1 MTGWLC
7 GNCLKSKVQRQADD
21 KHAYYVCEGCF
32 EGRKVRLDREVV
44 LHSKY
49 QTQPFQVES
58 ILLGPRPKRENN
70 FVDENRSNKRRGVGS
85 LGGKGRTLKGKGRI
99 QGEAV

>member
-1 MTGWLC
+1 MRGTLC
-7 GNCLKSKVQRQADD
+7 GNCLQSKVHREVAEG
-21 KHAYYVCEGCF
+21 HAFYVCEGCF

-49 QTQPFQVES
+49 QAQPFQVES
-58 ILLGPRPKRENN
+58 ILLGPKPKRENN

-99 QGEAV
+99 NGEAV